1 MNDVSCND
9 LIYVTTGLFSQDHK
23 LIISLSLEN
32 KVLLS
37 RDLNKITLLSREK
50 GGNYKVI
57 HKENK
62 TKM

>member
-50 GGNYKVI
+50 GGNYKAI